1 MASFLAT
8 FRGRYTVVDG
18 ALTEAEMTQAEE
30 LVRTKFANPDWTA
43 RVP

>member
-1 MASFLAT
+1 MESFLAT

-18 ALTEAEMTQAEE
+18 ELSEAEMAQAEE
-30 LVRTKFANPDWTA
+30 LVRTKFANPDWTV